1 MYAVSCYLTNNAHSL
16 YICDHG
22 PQKQSFLN
30 LRSIQLLKTEPISF
44 TLMYDLL
51 QYDNIWLRYN
61 YLKIWNQ
68 VLGIAHY

>member
-1 MYAVSCYLTNNAHSL
+1 MQYHVISQIMLTVCT
-16 YICDHG
+16 CDHG